1 LYSNDESLESA
12 SEILETESVSA
23 GEEWPMILGVKT
35 EDGCETVD

>member
-1 LYSNDESLESA
+1 MKKSLKSV
-12 SEILETESVSA
+12 SENLETESESA